1 MANSVNANMHK
12 HLLFS
17 RQRMLRNI
25 HKTCQLWSLYILE
38 PISVCSKLIWGCIM
52 EENRVWQWNS
62 CKLPFSRFPYFMNWS
77 TSAFEAYLIAI
88 TVYKVLSFYFVLS
101 KKLFLFLRLTRAWP
115 QILRRMF
122 LFPKGQQVHCVL
134 DLSLF
139 CFSLFL
145 HSWILVLS

>member
-1 MANSVNANMHK
+1 M
-12 HLLFS
+12 
-17 RQRMLRNI
+17 
-25 HKTCQLWSLYILE
+25 
-38 PISVCSKLIWGCIM
+38 
-52 EENRVWQWNS
+52 
-62 CKLPFSRFPYFMNWS
+62 PFSRFPYFMNWS

-145 HSWILVLS
+145 HSWILVLSLELLFKHLQLSRFMDWFCSKSRIIILLYLHDTSHMEAGALNAKAV

>member
-38 PISVCSKLIWGCIM
+38 PISMFKVDL
-52 EENRVWQWNS
+52 RVYNGGKQNGNEIVV
-62 CKLPFSRFPYFMNWS
+62 KVPFRRFPYFMNWS

-101 KKLFLFLRLTRAWP
+101 MKLFLFLRLTRAWP